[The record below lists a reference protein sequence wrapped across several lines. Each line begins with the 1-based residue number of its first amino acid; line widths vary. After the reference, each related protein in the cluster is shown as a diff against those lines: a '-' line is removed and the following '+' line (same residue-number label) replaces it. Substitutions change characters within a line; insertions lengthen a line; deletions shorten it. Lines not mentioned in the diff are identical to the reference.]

1 MAGLIARPFVFCR
14 MVYPSGGDFATASA
28 ATLPPAPGRFSTI
41 TGWPRDSLSL
51 APHPGKHVNG
61 AAGDEGDDDA
71 DRLVGIGLGTGAAC
85 ETREARERE
94 REAQPF
100 HRIAYPR
107 GGLTT

>member
-51 APHPGKHVNG
+51 APSMRASMSTAPPATKGTMT
-61 AAGDEGDDDA
+61 
-71 DRLVGIGLGTGAAC
+71 RIGLLG
-85 ETREARERE
+85 
-94 REAQPF
+94 
-100 HRIAYPR
+100 
-107 GGLTT
+107 